1 MPAVTVPSEL
11 SLPLSGKVPVTLV
24 VHTDGTASLE
34 SCDAAEALCVH
45 IEDALSAASFEP
57 GRRDGEPIES
67 RVAAELT
74 VVHAAPSV
82 AQLPQS
88 APREEQLP
96 TFSSTAEVEARSE
109 EPTVLELQGIRSI
122 PGTLGEPFRSLEL
135 LPSALPVSNGQ
146 PFIHLRGAPPVGTV
160 SLYDDIA
167 VPELFHA
174 VIGPQTIHPGLI
186 GDVKLYSAVPPAR
199 FGGLTGGVLSA
210 EKRAPM
216 PHDRVHGEAELRA
229 IDTSALLNVPVMEDG
244 SVTMAGRYG
253 FPNGLLNLTNVDA
266 SIDYWDYQLLSSL
279 KAGRTRFELLS
290 FGARD
295 DTTLD
300 ESDPSN
306 LFKLDVQF
314 YRVEARLFGLVKK
327 WQLGG
332 AVFYGYDFSDVLDRS
347 LDVPTASSQINRV
360 GPRFWAHHATD
371 RVALRLG
378 AQMMFL
384 FGGPECLDIV
394 TSISSPCNP
403 EFAEE
408 TRRMISSAHAE
419 ASIAVTS
426 WLDLALGL
434 RADVWNT
441 AGHYDVGVGPRVR
454 ATFKPHERVDV
465 FAAWGL
471 GYQPATF
478 VIPLPG
484 LGDVPLEPGLQR
496 ASQSEAGLRLYLP
509 KEVELG
515 ALGFI
520 NVYDDLR
527 FFDFFTDATVNGP
540 AGTASLNE
548 VADGKTWG
556 LELSMSRPFGLGFA
570 SFASYALGYSELEAT
585 TTFLALGSFDYTPS
599 YDVRHMIKGVFSWQS
614 DFGLSLGTRLEAR
627 SGRALGWAYYDGTG
641 ELLQYVQRAP
651 WFVRLDVEVAYDWAR
666 NWGLFHFG
674 LEWINLTR
682 ARDAQDL
689 EKVPSPG
696 CLLRNGIPDEPCDVV
711 YSTAIWFPN
720 LTIRAQF

>member
-11 SLPLSGKVPVTLV
+11 SLPASGKVPVTLV
-24 VHTDGTASLE
+24 VHDDGSASLE
-34 SCDAAEALCVH
+34 SCDAGAALCAY
-45 IEDALSAASFEP
+45 IEDAIAAASFEP

-67 RVAAELT
+67 LVAAELT
-74 VVHAAPSV
+74 VVHAALSPPE
-82 AQLPQS
+82 APPS
-88 APREEQLP
+88 APPEEPLP
-96 TFSSTAEVEARSE
+96 TFSSTAEVEARSQ

-122 PGTLGEPFRSLEL
+122 PGTLGEPFRTLEL

-146 PFIHLRGAPPVGTV
+146 PFLYLRGAPPVGTV

-167 VPELFHA
+167 VPELFHS

-199 FGGLTGGVLSA
+199 FGRLTGGVLSA
-210 EKRAPM
+210 EKGAPM
-216 PHDRVHGEAELRA
+216 PRDRVHGEAELRA
-229 IDTSALLNVPVMEDG
+229 IDTSGLLNVPVMEDG

-279 KAGRTRFELLS
+279 DAGRARFELVS

-314 YRVEARLFGLVKK
+314 HRVEARVFGQLRK
-327 WQLGG
+327 WELGG
-332 AVFYGYDFSDVLDRS
+332 AASYGYDSSEVLDRS

-360 GPRFWAHHATD
+360 GPRFWAHYGTD
-371 RVALRLG
+371 RVALRFG
-378 AQMMFL
+378 AETMFL
-384 FGGPECLDIV
+384 FGSPECLDII

-403 EFAEE
+403 EFAEQK
-408 TRRMISSAHAE
+408 RRTISSAHAE
-419 ASIAVTS
+419 ASVAVTS

-441 AGHYDVGVGPRVR
+441 AGHRDVGIGPRLR

-471 GYQPATF
+471 AYQPATF
-478 VIPLPG
+478 IIPLPG
-484 LGDVPLEPGLQR
+484 LGDIPLEPGLQR
-496 ASQSEAGLRLYLP
+496 ASQSEAGLRFYLP
-509 KEVELG
+509 KEIELG
-515 ALGFI
+515 ALGFL
-520 NVYDDLR
+520 NVYDQLR
-527 FFDFFTDATVNGP
+527 FFDFFTDSTVNGP
-540 AGTASLNE
+540 AGTASLDE

-585 TTFLALGSFDYTPS
+585 TTFSALGSFDYTPS
-599 YDVRHMIKGVFSWQS
+599 YDVRHMIRGVFSWQS

-627 SGRALGWAYYDGTG
+627 SGRALGWAYYDGAG
-641 ELLQYVQRAP
+641 EISQYVQRAP
-651 WFVRLDVEVAYDWAR
+651 WFVRLDVEVAYDWPR
-666 NWGLFHFG
+666 RWGLMHFG
-674 LEWINLTR
+674 LEWINLSQ

-689 EKVPSPG
+689 GQTPAPG
-696 CLLRNGIPDEPCDVV
+696 CLLRNEVPSQPCEVV